1 MVSGDRI
8 RISGDRGKTVEIR
21 RLEESD
27 TAMYSAMIHT
37 AGGLEITRH
46 WLVVRGRYLTFSSP
60 EPTILLACGR
70 EREGSLACSNTGS
83 PRFTDFPSNLTNLIG
98 WECEMN
104 TLRMLR
110 KSGPARALDPNHR
123 PEGSWALGTRM
134 GANVLWRLFLTI
146 FRRFPTTFRRFL
158 KLFQRPDERSRTFS
172 EDFQR
177 LLKISEDFQWIPTNL
192 STILETKLDIS
203 EIIDI
208 LVKICKMH
216 HSSPGCSFVWILQ
229 VVYFPVTVKHSCL

>member
-1 MVSGDRI
+1 MRDPPPKELCRAHPGSHLPDFVVFFFTGLKVISIIKRLIKKKRGECVTLEGEHYFQTNDTFVWKKRETTTMVSGDRI

-46 WLVVRGRYLTFSSP
+46 WLVVRGRYFTFSSP

-98 WECEMN
+98 
-104 TLRMLR
+104 
-110 KSGPARALDPNHR
+110 
-123 PEGSWALGTRM
+123 
-134 GANVLWRLFLTI
+134 
-146 FRRFPTTFRRFL
+146 
-158 KLFQRPDERSRTFS
+158 
-172 EDFQR
+172 
-177 LLKISEDFQWIPTNL
+177 
-192 STILETKLDIS
+192 
-203 EIIDI
+203 
-208 LVKICKMH
+208 
-216 HSSPGCSFVWILQ
+216 
-229 VVYFPVTVKHSCL
+229 